1 MMIMR
6 SSRRSASSRARL
18 AGILAIALGAALL
31 LAGTRAVSAPAGPAP
46 RTPIKHLVVIFQ
58 ENHSFDV
65 YFATYP
71 VAANPPG
78 EPGFCAR
85 ADTPSVNGLTPT
97 LIERNP
103 NSSMPFRIDRLQSYT
118 CDQDHEYT
126 DEQRARNGGLMD
138 QYPRFGAQPPTNAR
152 QFCHKSVTGEW
163 DTVMGYFDGNTV
175 TAYWNYA
182 QHFALSDNSFATMS
196 GQSTRGALNLTA
208 GDTYGVVCG
217 PKSSVFGDVP
227 ECGTPATSTS
237 TRPPTNGNLG
247 TFVDD
252 TDPFW
257 DVCSQASPAA
267 MTGRNIGDLLTA
279 ANVTWG
285 WFQGGFT
292 RAADGTCSQSHP
304 LEAFDR
310 AVGVNPAT
318 DPLRFPDYVP
328 HHNPFQY
335 FASTAN
341 PLHLPPTSVAMVGKT
356 DQANHLYDLSWFWD
370 AARAGNLPAVSFLKA
385 PAYQN
390 GHPGNSNPLDEQ
402 TFIVNTL
409 KRLQQLPEWKS
420 MAVIIAADDS
430 DGWYDHVMPPIVN
443 QSNTPLDFL
452 CGSRTDGP
460 GARCGYGPRLPLLV
474 ISPYAKENYVSHVLT
489 DQTSILRFIED
500 NWLGG
505 QRISQISFDRF
516 AGSLDDMIDFDRP
529 KTRRLLLDPV
539 TGLPLKGHGHGHQT
553 SCAKADKSPTRR
565 SSTEVGAPAG
575 SSGGNWLATLWTS
588 PFRSFVHRRAS

>member
-1 MMIMR
+1 MR
-6 SSRRSASSRARL
+6 SEREGLILVARVVVYPAAVLPAAKLARS
-18 AGILAIALGAALL
+18 IFTALGLGVVLAA
-31 LAGTRAVSAPAGPAP
+31 AACAAAPAGEGHAST
-46 RTPIKHLVVIFQ
+46 TPIKHLVVIFQ

-71 VAANPPG
+71 KAVNPPG
-78 EPGFCAR
+78 QPAFHAR
-85 ADTPSVNGLTPT
+85 RDTPSVNGLTPT

-103 NSSMPFRIDRLQSYT
+103 NSSKPFRIDRTESFT

-126 DEQRARNGGLMD
+126 AEQKARNGGLMD
-138 QYPRFGAQPPTNAR
+138 QFVRFDAQPPSNAR
-152 QFCHKSVTGEW
+152 QFCHKSESGQW

-175 TAYWNYA
+175 TALWNYA

-208 GDTYGVVCG
+208 GDNFGVLCG
-217 PKSSVFGDVP
+217 PQTSVYGAVP
-227 ECGTPATSTS
+227 ECGGPASSTATPA
-237 TRPPTNGNLG
+237 PTNGVLG

-257 DVCSQASPAA
+257 DICSQWTPAA

-279 ANVTWG
+279 AGVTWG

-292 RAADGTCSQSHP
+292 LSSDGKCSTSHAM
-304 LEAFDR
+304 EAFDN
-310 AVGVNPAT
+310 AVGVDPRT
-318 DPLRFPDYVP
+318 DPLRFVDYVP

-341 PLHLPPTSVAMVGKT
+341 PQHLPPTSVAMVGKT
-356 DQANHLYDLSWFWD
+356 DQAKHLYDLTWFWD
-370 AARAGNLPAVSFLKA
+370 AARAGHLPAVSFLKA

-402 TFIVNTL
+402 EFLVRTL
-409 KRLQQLPEWKS
+409 NRLQQLPEWRS

-443 QSNTPLDFL
+443 QSNTPLDFQ
-452 CGSRTDGP
+452 CGNKSDGP

-474 ISPYAKENYVSHVLT
+474 ISPYAKENYVSHALT

-500 NWLGG
+500 NWLNGE
-505 QRISQISFDRF
+505 RISEISFDRF
-516 AGSLDDMIDFDRP
+516 AGSLADMFDFSRP
-529 KTRRLLLDPV
+529 AMRRLLLDPA
-539 TGLPLKGHGHGHQT
+539 TGE
-553 SCAKADKSPTRR
+553 RR
-565 SSTEVGAPAG
+565 
-575 SSGGNWLATLWTS
+575 
-588 PFRSFVHRRAS
+588 

>member
-1 MMIMR
+1 MSARCHQNDANLVYGATNMI
-6 SSRRSASSRARL
+6 ARTAVA
-18 AGILAIALGAALL
+18 AGIAALL
-31 LAGTRAVSAPAGPAP
+31 LLPAPATGSSGKDP
-46 RTPIKHLVVIFQ
+46 RPQTPIEHLVVIFQ
-58 ENHSFDV
+58 ENHSFDA

-71 VAANPPG
+71 VAFNPPG
-78 EPGFCAR
+78 QPQFHARPG
-85 ADTPSVNGLTPT
+85 TPSVNGLTPT

-103 NSSMPFRIDRLQSYT
+103 NSSKPFRIDRTQSYT

-126 DEQRARNGGLMD
+126 AEQKARNGGLMD
-138 QYPRFGAQPPTNAR
+138 QFPRFDAQPPTNSR
-152 QFCHKSVTGEW
+152 QFCHQSSTGQW

-175 TAYWNYA
+175 TALWNYA

-208 GDTYGVVCG
+208 GDTFGVLCG
-217 PKSSVFGDVP
+217 PSTSVYGDVP
-227 ECGTPATSTS
+227 ECGGPASATTM
-237 TRPPTNGNLG
+237 PAPTNGTLG

-252 TDPFW
+252 TDPYW
-257 DVCSQASPAA
+257 DVCSQGKTAA
-267 MTGRNIGDLLTA
+267 LTSRNIGDLLTA
-279 ANVTWG
+279 AGVRWG

-292 RAADGTCSQSHP
+292 RTSDGGCSASHP

-310 AVGVNPAT
+310 ATGVDPRT
-318 DPLRFPDYVP
+318 DPLRFQDYVP

-341 PLHLPPTSVAMVGKT
+341 PQHLPPTSVAMVGKT
-356 DQANHLYDLSWFWD
+356 DQANHLYDLTWFWQ
-370 AARAGNLPAVSFLKA
+370 AARAGHLPAVSFIKA

-402 TFIVNTL
+402 VFLVNTL
-409 KRLQQLPEWKS
+409 NQLQQMPEWRS
-420 MAVIIAADDS
+420 MAVIIAFDDS

-452 CGSRTDGP
+452 CGGRTDGP

-474 ISPYAKENYVSHVLT
+474 ISPYVRENYVSHTLT

-505 QRISQISFDRF
+505 ERISEISFDRI
-516 AGSLDDMIDFDRP
+516 AGALADMFDFSAPVMRQLILDTI
-529 KTRRLLLDPV
+529 
-539 TGLPLKGHGHGHQT
+539 TGFP
-553 SCAKADKSPTRR
+553 
-565 SSTEVGAPAG
+565 
-575 SSGGNWLATLWTS
+575 
-588 PFRSFVHRRAS
+588 